1 MSRHDDASGP
11 TPDPEGA
18 DFWRLKLEL
27 DVLAETSAEA
37 RTRTALIAAF
47 TDEDG
52 DSTTTPE
59 ELDVIV
65 ARLVERGLLQ
75 QVVSSQQPAWL
86 ATDQGLD
93 LLDSYLDQK

>member
-1 MSRHDDASGP
+1 MRSHDDPAGQN
-11 TPDPEGA
+11 PDSQGT

-37 RTRTALIAAF
+37 KTRAALIAAF

-52 DSTTTPE
+52 DSTTTPS
-59 ELDVIV
+59 ELDGIV
-65 ARLVERGLLQ
+65 AQLVERGLLQ
-75 QVVSSQQPAWL
+75 RVDSRDLPAWL

-93 LLDSYLDQK
+93 LLDSYLDRE